1 MSNKKYSVIL
11 FLILICFTYYYFPKL
26 YQTNN
31 ESKNALDITC
41 NTAIT
46 IIIISIFSFYIVAYW
61 EYLWK

>member
-11 FLILICFTYYYFPKL
+11 FFILILLTYYYFPKL
-26 YQTNN
+26 YQSNV
-31 ESKNALDITC
+31 ESKNVLDITC

-61 EYLWK
+61 EYLCK